1 MNIEQS
7 LSTDNT
13 KDNVSIKKRRQFI
26 KTAGVPV
33 ILTFSSPSVFG
44 ALCASEIASGNQSH
58 TGTGSCSLGFSPAH
72 WANPANKDQWPEPYK
87 YGVLPPGKSK
97 NSKTNS
103 DDDDKGGTQFK
114 DVFET
119 GKSKNSKTN
128 SDDDDKGGTQFK
140 DVFKSL
146 DKTTLSKHLRSGTL
160 NPTVE
165 AFLAAALLN
174 AASSKDYPISVK
186 DVIELQSGNVGLPWS
201 KGDVPASD
209 RDIIKYLEQTW
220 DNSK

>member
-1 MNIEQS
+1 MNIEQT

-13 KDNVSIKKRRQFI
+13 TENVSIKKRRQFI

-58 TGTGSCSLGFSPAH
+58 TGTGSCSLGFSTAH
-72 WANPANKDQWPEPYK
+72 WANAANKDQWPEPYK

-103 DDDDKGGTQFK
+103 DDDYKGGTQFR
-114 DVFET
+114 DVFE
-119 GKSKNSKTN
+119 SR
-128 SDDDDKGGTQFK
+128 
-140 DVFKSL
+140 

-165 AFLAAALLN
+165 ACLVAALLN
-174 AASSKDYPISVK
+174 ATLFKEYPLTVEYVK
-186 DVIELQSGNVGLPWS
+186 KLGSGEVGVPWS
-201 KGDVPASD
+201 QSVVPASD

>member
-7 LSTDNT
+7 LSTDNKT
-13 KDNVSIKKRRQFI
+13 ENGSIKKRRQFI
-26 KTAGVPV
+26 KAAGVPV

-58 TGTGSCSLGFSPAH
+58 TGAGSCSLGSPPAF
-72 WANPANKDQWPEPYK
+72 WADPAKKDQWPEPYK

-103 DDDDKGGTQFK
+103 DDDHKGGTQFK

-119 GKSKNSKTN
+119 GKNENSKTN
-128 SDDDDKGGTQFK
+128 SDDDYKGGTEFK
-140 DVFKSL
+140 DVFESR
-146 DKTTLSKHLRSGTL
+146 DKTTLSKHLRSGAL

-165 AFLAAALLN
+165 ACLAAALLN
-174 AASSKDYPISVK
+174 AASSKDYPLTVDYVK
-186 DVIELQSGNVGLPWS
+186 KLQSGKVGVPS
-201 KGDVPASD
+201 SNGVVPAYKE
-209 RDIIKYLEQTW
+209 DIIKYLEQTW

>member
-114 DVFET
+114 DVF
-119 GKSKNSKTN
+119 
-128 SDDDDKGGTQFK
+128 
-140 DVFKSL
+140 KSL

>member
-13 KDNVSIKKRRQFI
+13 TENGSIKKRRQFI

-58 TGTGSCSLGFSPAH
+58 TGTGSCSLGSPPAF

-97 NSKTNS
+97 NSNNS
-103 DDDDKGGTQFK
+103 YTDYIKGTRYK
-114 DVFET
+114 DVVD
-119 GKSKNSKTN
+119 SR
-128 SDDDDKGGTQFK
+128 DP
-140 DVFKSL
+140 
-146 DKTTLSKHLRSGTL
+146 TTLLKHMGSARLT
-160 NPTVE
+160 PTVE
-165 AFLAAALLN
+165 GCFSAALLN
-174 AASSKDYPISVK
+174 AAASKDYALTVDDVK
-186 DVIELQSGNVGLPWS
+186 KLQSGRVGVPWS
-201 KGDVPASD
+201 KGDVPAYKE
-209 RDIIKYLEQTW
+209 DIIKYLEQTW